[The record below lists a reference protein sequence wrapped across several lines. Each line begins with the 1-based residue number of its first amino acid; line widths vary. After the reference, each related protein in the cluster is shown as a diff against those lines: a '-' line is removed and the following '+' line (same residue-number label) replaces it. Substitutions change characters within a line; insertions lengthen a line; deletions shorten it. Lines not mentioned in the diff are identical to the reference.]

1 MPSTTPVYAIPYPTG
16 GDDLRDGNDAIQAL
30 AARVEALIAQRD
42 VSLVGR
48 NVIRNGDMSVA
59 QRGNGPFTAQGVYGI
74 DGWASTY
81 VGGGNSVSRFQTIP
95 FGVPTKWGL
104 NAVVSSQTLVS
115 HYAQVFTKI
124 EGVESLAG
132 KTVTFSFTGLANPAS
147 KIAVELSQVF
157 GTGGSP
163 SATVNTPVGSIQLGP
178 SPLARYSLT
187 FAVPSVTGKTIGSA
201 SNDYLQVTVWLS
213 AGTDYA
219 ARTSSIGLQNATF
232 QFTDVQL
239 EVGDKATP
247 FERLPQHAQ
256 LAWCQRFF
264 CRVNNTGGGNLYV
277 GTGNPWN
284 AANLYTPIVLPVPPR
299 AVPTFSTSAA
309 LGYLGSGNGTTTSS
323 SMVGLAGFNTVTI
336 TAGGTFTTG
345 AATLLFVPPG
355 VYMDFAMEL

>member
-1 MPSTTPVYAIPYPTG
+1 VPSSTPVYAIPYPTG
-16 GDDLRDGNDAIQAL
+16 GDDLRDGDNAIQAL
-30 AARVEALIAQRD
+30 AARVEALLS
-42 VSLVGR
+42 VPTGNR
-48 NVIRNGDMSVA
+48 NMIRNGDMSVA

-95 FGVPTKWGL
+95 FGVPSKWGL

-115 HYAQVFTKI
+115 HYAQVFTRV

-147 KIAVELSQVF
+147 KVAVELSQVF

-163 SATVNTPVGSIQLGP
+163 SATVNTSVGSIQMGP

-219 ARTSSIGLQNATF
+219 ARTNSIGLQNATF

-247 FERLPQHAQ
+247 FERLNPQAQ
-256 LAWCQRFF
+256 LAWCHRYYY
-264 CRVNNTGGGNLYV
+264 RMNNTTAGNIYV
-277 GTGNPWN
+277 GNGVAWN
-284 AANLYTPIVLPVPPR
+284 INNLYTPVVLPVPLR
-299 AVPTFSTSAA
+299 STAIVYTASAA
-309 LGYLGSGNGTTTSS
+309 LGALFVGNVAVSGTSGVAT
-323 SMVGLAGFNTVTI
+323 MNNIVTI
-336 TAGGTFTTG
+336 TGTGTYTAG
-345 AATLLFVPPG
+345 AAGLLYVPPG
-355 VYMDFAMEL
+355 VYFDVSAEM